1 LEGTL
6 SYTYDAAGHV
16 ASIASSNSNGASVKG
31 IRRTIGTAQHG
42 KAALLTED
50 LRRLAARAPANLLGL
65 RDRALSLVGFA
76 GAFRRSD
83 LAAIDFADLD
93 FRSEGVVVT
102 LRKSKTDQEQAG
114 RPVAIPKGADPETC
128 PVRALQ
134 SWLFAAGI
142 VPGAGPVFRAVDR
155 HGNVSDRALF
165 PGSIARILKR
175 AAARAG
181 FAAWPIAGHSLRAG
195 HVTQAAANGVGEL
208 VIMRQTGHKS
218 DSLRKY
224 IRQGELFSQ
233 NGASQLGL

>member
-1 LEGTL
+1 MVGETL
-6 SYTYDAAGHV
+6 
-16 ASIASSNSNGASVKG
+16 KG
-31 IRRTIGTAQHG
+31 IKRTIGTAQHG

-50 LRRLAARAPANLLGL
+50 LRRLAARVPENLLGL

-76 GAFRRSD
+76 GAFRRSE

-102 LRKSKTDQEQAG
+102 LPKSKTEQEQAG
-114 RPVAIPKGADPETC
+114 RPLAIPKGSDPETC

-134 SWLFAAGI
+134 TWLFAAGI
-142 VPGAGPVFRAVDR
+142 VPGSGPVFRAVNR
-155 HGNVSDRALF
+155 HDQVSARALF
-165 PGSIARILKR
+165 PRSIARILKR

-181 FAAWPIAGHSLRAG
+181 YAVGPIAGHSLRAG

-218 DSLRKY
+218 TDSLCKY
-224 IRQGELFSQ
+224 IRQAELFSQ
-233 NGASQLGL
+233 NGAAHLGL